1 MVGHTAG
8 AGVGTRRAGPA
19 GPDTRG
25 RILRALLTGS
35 HPGGRSVS
43 VRSLSVLAVSVL
55 VLAACTGPGSDGD
68 ATAPTPV
75 QSGNGSLSGDSPVTG
90 TGPPSS
96 APSSTPSGGDPGGEA
111 GVDTRPVTPT
121 GTPGALVTGLR
132 APWSIAFLGETA
144 LISQRDDALIL
155 EVLDGGG
162 TREVGVVDGVRHGG
176 EGGLLG
182 LAVDA
187 HSRLYVYSTGEGGN
201 RVQRHALTGRPGSL
215 GLGPAETVI
224 GGLPSAGTHNGG
236 RIAFGPDGML
246 YVTVGDAGRRAE
258 AQDLDSLAG
267 KILRLTPDGAVP
279 ADNPVPGSPVYSLGH
294 RNPQGLAWSADG
306 TLFSSEFGQN
316 TWDEL
321 NVIVPGGNYGWPEAE
336 GEVGDERFVD
346 PVQQWATSAASPSGI
361 TVLGGTVFVA
371 NLRGGVLRSVPVADP
386 ATSSEHF
393 AGEYGRL
400 RDVVVSPAGTLWL
413 LTNNTDGRGSPR
425 GDDDQLLEVAVA
437 EVP

>member
-1 MVGHTAG
+1 M
-8 AGVGTRRAGPA
+8 
-19 GPDTRG
+19 
-25 RILRALLTGS
+25 
-35 HPGGRSVS
+35 
-43 VRSLSVLAVSVL
+43 
-55 VLAACTGPGSDGD
+55 
-68 ATAPTPV
+68 
-75 QSGNGSLSGDSPVTG
+75 
-90 TGPPSS
+90 
-96 APSSTPSGGDPGGEA
+96 
-111 GVDTRPVTPT
+111 DTRPVTPT

-371 NLRGGVLRSVPVADP
+371 NLRAHSG
-386 ATSSEHF
+386 SSPTTPTG
-393 AGEYGRL
+393 AAAR
-400 RDVVVSPAGTLWL
+400 AGTTTSCWRWRWRRSRERVRGRRSPQGCGWRGGGWRGA
-413 LTNNTDGRGSPR
+413 TGGGRGR
-425 GDDDQLLEVAVA
+425 GRIPFPHVAL
-437 EVP
+437 PHSHG